1 MKPAEPL
8 LGTPDFR
15 VQCAVA
21 AGTMAPSAAEASPP
35 IESPSHRDVTAA
47 MCPPSDV
54 SSPDAVPETALAPG
68 IEIIEVQVTRH
79 TVDLIDIVTDAL
91 GHRFRRTD
99 IAYWSHVVIAD
110 DARQPDFRLL
120 LAVTNGGHS
129 VGFAYGYSGA
139 PGQDWYERVVNR
151 MPIAVGRRWLQPP
164 HYMVAEL
171 HVRRQYQRHGVGSA
185 LLDKLLAS
193 QPHTQAL
200 LSVDVSNVTAREFY
214 ARRAWHV
221 VAVPIHDQA
230 IMAKEL

>member
-1 MKPAEPL
+1 MKPADPL
-8 LGTPDFR
+8 LGTPDLR
-15 VQCAVA
+15 VQCPAA
-21 AGTMAPSAAEASPP
+21 AGTMAPSAAEVSPP

-54 SSPDAVPETALAPG
+54 SSLDAVPEAALAPS

-91 GHRFRRTD
+91 GHRFRRID

>member
-8 LGTPDFR
+8 LGTPDIR
-15 VQCAVA
+15 VPSPAA
-21 AGTMAPSAAEASPP
+21 AGTMAPSAASPP
-35 IESPSHRDVTAA
+35 IEPPSHRDVTAA

-54 SSPDAVPETALAPG
+54 SSLDAVPETALALG
-68 IEIIEVQVTRH
+68 IEIIEVHVTRH

-91 GHRFRRTD
+91 GRSFRPTD

-110 DARQPDFRLL
+110 DARQPDFRLF

-139 PGQDWYERVVNR
+139 PGQHWYERVANKL
-151 MPIAVGRRWLQPP
+151 PIAVGSRWLQPP
-164 HYMVAEL
+164 HYVVAEL
-171 HVRRQYQRHGVGSA
+171 HVRREYQRHGVGSA
-185 LLDKLLAS
+185 LLDKLLAR

-200 LSVDVSNVTAREFY
+200 LGVDVSNVTARKFY

-221 VAVPIHDQA
+221 VALPTHDQA